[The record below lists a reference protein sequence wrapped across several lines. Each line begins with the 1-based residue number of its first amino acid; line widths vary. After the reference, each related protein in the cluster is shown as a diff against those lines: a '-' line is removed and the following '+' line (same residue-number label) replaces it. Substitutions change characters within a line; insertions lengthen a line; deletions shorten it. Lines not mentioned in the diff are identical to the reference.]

1 MTEVF
6 TAVANKTVSPLLL
19 RKYGVKMSYR
29 VASSKKES
37 FDFYGFLQP
46 LRYKNK
52 LYLSG
57 VPTELGY
64 DGLNKYLL
72 ICSPEIEIDKID
84 GINYRLCFG
93 EHAYGVDHHETI
105 YAGNEALYIWAIVH
119 KEG

>member
-1 MTEVF
+1 MPGKIINPRLFE
-6 TAVANKTVSPLLL
+6 
-19 RKYGVKMSYR
+19 KYGVKMNYI
-29 VASSKKES
+29 ASSSKDKS
-37 FDFYGFLQP
+37 FDFHAFLQP

-64 DGLNKYLL
+64 DGLKKYLL
-72 ICSPEIEIDKID
+72 ICAPDINLEVID

-93 EHAYGVDHHETI
+93 EASYGVDHCETVH
-105 YAGNEALYIWAIVH
+105 GNGEPLYIWAIIH

>member
-1 MTEVF
+1 MSDKIVPHKLF
-6 TAVANKTVSPLLL
+6 DKFGVRLSYVVAESIS
-19 RKYGVKMSYR
+19 R
-29 VASSKKES
+29 S
-37 FDFYGFLQP
+37 FDFYAFLQP

-72 ICSPEIEIDKID
+72 ICPPDIDIDKID

-93 EHAYGVDHHETI
+93 EKAYGVDHWEI
-105 YAGNEALYIWAIVH
+105 VYSLGKPLYLWAIIH

>member
-1 MTEVF
+1 MS
-6 TAVANKTVSPLLL
+6 NKLVSHKLFDKL
-19 RKYGVKMSYR
+19 GVKMSCT
-29 VASSKKES
+29 VTAKKSES
-37 FDFYGFLQP
+37 YDFYGFLQP

-72 ICSPEIEIDKID
+72 ICPPNIDLDKID

-93 EHAYGVDHHETI
+93 DNAYGVDHYEII
-105 YAGNEALYIWAIVH
+105 YRGGEPLYLWAIIH

>member
-1 MTEVF
+1 MTYEV
-6 TAVANKTVSPLLL
+6 TAAKSET
-19 RKYGVKMSYR
+19 Y
-29 VASSKKES
+29 
-37 FDFYGFLQP
+37 DFYAFLQP

-72 ICSPEIEIDKID
+72 ICPHTVDMDKID

-93 EHAYGVDHHETI
+93 DKAYGVDHHEII
-105 YAGNEALYIWAIVH
+105 YSMGEPFYLWAIIH

>member
-1 MTEVF
+1 M
-6 TAVANKTVSPLLL
+6 AVNIFSPGLFE
-19 RKYGVKMSYR
+19 KYGVKMKYVVSD
-29 VASSKKES
+29 SKQKS
-37 FDFYGFLQP
+37 KDFFAFLQP

-72 ICSPEIEIDKID
+72 ICPTDIEIGNID

-93 EHAYGVDHHETI
+93 DNAYGVDHFEVVYSH
-105 YAGNEALYIWAIVH
+105 NQPLYIWAIVH

>member
-1 MTEVF
+1 MSDKILSHKLF
-6 TAVANKTVSPLLL
+6 DKF
-19 RKYGVKMSYR
+19 GVRMSY
-29 VASSKKES
+29 VVSAKKGES
-37 FDFYGFLQP
+37 FDFYAFLQP

-72 ICSPEIEIDKID
+72 ICPHTVDLDKID

-93 EHAYGVDHHETI
+93 DKAYGVDHHEII
-105 YAGNEALYIWAIVH
+105 YNMDQPVYLWAIIH